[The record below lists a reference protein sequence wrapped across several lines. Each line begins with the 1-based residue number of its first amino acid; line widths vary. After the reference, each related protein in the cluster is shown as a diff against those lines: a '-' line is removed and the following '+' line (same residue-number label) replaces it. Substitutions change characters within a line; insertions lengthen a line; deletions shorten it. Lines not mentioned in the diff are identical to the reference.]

1 MPDTPTT
8 ALVLSGGG
16 ARGAYQAGVLAGLAE
31 HGFLATNAP
40 HFDILVGS
48 SAGSINATTLASRT
62 DDMPSGIV
70 RLEEVWR
77 SLRAEHVYRTD
88 IASLGR
94 TGVRWAMDLTFGGAT
109 GHVGGKSLLDTA
121 PLADLLREHI
131 RFERIQTNIDEGRLR
146 ALAVIA
152 TDLHTSNGVVF
163 LQAAAGYSGWS
174 RRRWRVVHADI
185 RAEHVMASSAIPI
198 FFPPVG
204 IDGRWYGDGSIRNTA
219 PLAPAIHLGAERIVA
234 IGVSGPPPPG
244 AEKSR
249 YREPPTIAQ
258 VAGVLLDAVMLDAL
272 EVDIEHSERI
282 NTSVVECPTGNPAQ
296 PFRLVEI
303 LWLRPSER
311 IRELAVG
318 VLGRVPPAVRYLMR
332 GLGPD
337 ESITELASY
346 LLFEPEFCS
355 GLIELGRADVKAER
369 DRIAAF
375 FGSRPDYRNA
385 SGTPGEPGRY
395 RS

>member
-1 MPDTPTT
+1 MPEPSIS

-31 HGFLATNAP
+31 HGFIGTNAA
-40 HFDILVGS
+40 HFDVLVGS
-48 SAGSINATTLASRT
+48 SAGSINATTLASRA
-62 DDMPSGIV
+62 DDMHAGIA
-70 RLEEVWR
+70 RLQEVWCG
-77 SLRAEHVYRTD
+77 LHAEQVYRTD
-88 IASLGR
+88 IAALGR
-94 TGVRWAMDLTFGGAT
+94 TGLRWAWDLTFGGAT

-121 PLADLLREHI
+121 PLAALLRKQI
-131 RFERIQTNIDEGRLR
+131 PFERIATNIAEGRLR

-163 LQAAAGYSGWS
+163 LQAAPGFAGWR
-174 RRRWRVVHADI
+174 RRRWRVVDADI
-185 RAEHVMASSAIPI
+185 RAEHVLASSAIPI

-244 AEKSR
+244 ADASR
-249 YREPPTIAQ
+249 HREPPTIAQ

-272 EVDIEHSERI
+272 EVDVEHGERV
-282 NTSVVECPTGNPAQ
+282 NTSVMECPTGNPAQ
-296 PFRLVEI
+296 PFRVVEI

-318 VLGRVPPAVRYLMR
+318 VLGRIPPGVRYLMR

-355 GLIELGRADVKAER
+355 ALIELGRADVSDER
-369 DRIAAF
+369 ERIGAF
-375 FGSRPDYRNA
+375 FAGGA
-385 SGTPGEPGRY
+385 Q
-395 RS
+395 RSS

>member
-1 MPDTPTT
+1 MSMPDPRIT

-31 HGFLATNAP
+31 HGFVGTNAA

-48 SAGSINATTLASRT
+48 SAGSINATTLASRS
-62 DDMPSGIV
+62 DDLHSGIAGMQ
-70 RLEEVWR
+70 EVWR
-77 SLRAEHVYRTD
+77 GLHADQVYRTD
-88 IASLGR
+88 VASLGR
-94 TGVRWAMDLTFGGAT
+94 TGARWAWDLTFGGAT
-109 GHVGGKSLLDTA
+109 GNVGSKSLLDTT
-121 PLADLLREHI
+121 PLGGLLRKHI
-131 RFERIQTNIDEGRLR
+131 RFERIRANIDAGRLR

-163 LQAAAGYSGWS
+163 LQAAAGLPVWK
-174 RRRWRVVHADI
+174 RRRWRVVNADI

-234 IGVSGPPPPG
+234 IGVSGPPVPFLETRPQ
-244 AEKSR
+244 
-249 YREPPTIAQ
+249 REPPTIAH

-272 EVDIEHSERI
+272 EVDVEHGERV
-282 NTSVVECPTGNPAQ
+282 NTSVVECPTGNPDQ
-296 PFRLVEI
+296 PFRVVEI

-311 IRELAVG
+311 IRELAAGLV
-318 VLGRVPPAVRYLMR
+318 GRVPPAVRYLMR
-332 GLGPD
+332 GLGPE

-355 GLIELGRADVKAER
+355 GLIELGRADVKADR
-369 DRIAAF
+369 KRIAAF
-375 FGSRPDYRNA
+375 FAGGARALTS
-385 SGTPGEPGRY
+385 S
-395 RS
+395 

>member
-1 MPDTPTT
+1 MSDPRST

-16 ARGAYQAGVLAGLAE
+16 ARGAYQAGVLAGMAE
-31 HGFLATNAP
+31 HGFLGPDAA

-48 SAGSINATTLASRT
+48 SAGSINAATLASRT
-62 DDMPSGIV
+62 DDLHSGIE
-70 RLEEVWR
+70 RLQEVWR
-77 SLRAEHVYRTD
+77 SLHAEQVYRTD
-88 IASLGR
+88 LASLGR
-94 TGVRWAMDLTFGGAT
+94 TGVRWAWDLTFGGVT
-109 GHVGGKSLLDTA
+109 GHVGGKSLLDTT
-121 PLADLLREHI
+121 PLAALLREQI
-131 RFERIQTNIDEGRLR
+131 RFERIADNIEAGRLR

-163 LQAAAGYSGWS
+163 LQAASPPTGWT
-174 RRRWRVVHADI
+174 RRRWRIVDTDI

-244 AEKSR
+244 AERKRRSQ
-249 YREPPTIAQ
+249 PPTIAE

-272 EVDIEHSERI
+272 EVDVEHGERV
-282 NTSVVECPTGNPAQ
+282 NTSVIECPTGNPAQ

-311 IRELAVG
+311 IRDLAAG
-318 VLGRVPPAVRYLMR
+318 VLERVPPAVRYLMR

-355 GLIELGRADVKAER
+355 GLIELGRSDVEADQK
-369 DRIAAF
+369 RIAAF
-375 FGSRPDYRNA
+375 FAGGARALTAGRGS
-385 SGTPGEPGRY
+385 
-395 RS
+395 

>member
-1 MPDTPTT
+1 MTDTPIS

-31 HGFLATNAP
+31 HGFIGGTRER
-40 HFDILVGS
+40 FDILVGS
-48 SAGSINATTLASRT
+48 SAGSINAVTLASRA
-62 DDMPSGIV
+62 DDIPSGIA
-70 RLEEVWR
+70 RLQEVWC
-77 SLRAEHVYRTD
+77 SLHADQVYRTD
-88 IASLGR
+88 IAALGR
-94 TGVRWAMDLTFGGAT
+94 TGARWAWDLTFGGAT
-109 GHVGGKSLLDTA
+109 GHVGGKSLLDTT
-121 PLADLLREHI
+121 PLAALLREQISFDRI
-131 RFERIQTNIDEGRLR
+131 RENIAEARLR

-163 LQAAAGYSGWS
+163 LQAAPGLEGWT
-174 RRRWRVVHADI
+174 RRRWRVVHEEI
-185 RAEHVMASSAIPI
+185 RAEHVLASSAIPI

-219 PLAPAIHLGAERIVA
+219 PLAPAIHLGADRIVA

-244 AEKSR
+244 AEKKR
-249 YREPPTIAQ
+249 HREPPTIAQ

-272 EVDIEHSERI
+272 EVDVEHSERV
-282 NTSVVECPTGNPAQ
+282 NASVVECATGNPAQ
-296 PFRLVEI
+296 PFRVVEI
-303 LWLRPSER
+303 LSLRPSER
-311 IRELAVG
+311 IRELAAG
-318 VLGRVPPAVRYLMR
+318 ALRRIPPAVRYLLR

-355 GLIELGRADVKAER
+355 ALVELGRADVKTER

-375 FGSRPDYRNA
+375 FAGGARAVPA
-385 SGTPGEPGRY
+385 APGA
-395 RS
+395 